1 MAVHGPE
8 AELGQASEQRQRP
21 AALVGDIGHTLL
33 TRHFEAPRLLV
44 VRGCAPRWQFCHVD
58 DLASA
63 LELAAVG
70 VVRGDLTVGCD
81 GSLSQAE
88 VESLSGLK
96 SLELPA
102 RLTFSTAQR
111 LHRLGV
117 IPSPSAEL
125 RTWFTRGQLS
135 AQRCTRPGSR
145 SPCLGQLGY
154 LGKLEVIGLLL
165 VKQYTPVHGW
175 RGVRR

>member
-21 AALVGDIGHTLL
+21 AALVGDVGHTLL

-44 VRGCAPRWQFCHVD
+44 VRGCAPPWQSCHVD

-81 GSLSQAE
+81 RVA
-88 VESLSGLK
+88 
-96 SLELPA
+96 LPG
-102 RLTFSTAQR
+102 RGRVAQR
-111 LHRLGV
+111 PQVARAPRPADVQHRPAAAPPRRDPVTVGSIAYVVYPWAVECAALHAAG
-117 IPSPSAEL
+117 
-125 RTWFTRGQLS
+125 
-135 AQRCTRPGSR
+135 
-145 SPCLGQLGY
+145 
-154 LGKLEVIGLLL
+154 
-165 VKQYTPVHGW
+165 
-175 RGVRR
+175 